1 MVRPTSM
8 SVSRWWL
15 GSVACAVLSA
25 GCPGDDASVGSGTET
40 ETGTGSGTGTTGP
53 STSVGTTP
61 TSTSVGTMEGSGS
74 DTTVGSL
81 DTGSTGDSGSS
92 GSSSDDTTS
101 DMCPG
106 TQPGCVVDWAGQF
119 GQMGDTDGIGQAARF
134 NGIAGITSVDDFV
147 YVTANHAIR
156 RIDVDT
162 ADVTTWAGQSG
173 QMAHADGMGN
183 AARFANPAGLSTD
196 GTVIWVADAG
206 NAVIREID
214 VATGQ
219 VSTIAG
225 QVGNPGNNDG
235 MAGATFDG
243 MRDLAWDGS
252 FLYLVQGNGVVR
264 RVDPGNGAVVTV
276 AGQPNTNGFMDGQGG
291 AVRFDVPR
299 HIEAIGPDTF
309 YIADTENHRV
319 RLMVVSG
326 MVGDVTSPYGGGA
339 GYQDGNGN
347 NALFRRHRGLA
358 YDGTGLLAVADSDN
372 FVIREADLGSGD
384 VTTIAGM
391 AGNANHVVGV
401 GLGAGFDKPLDMHYD
416 AATGDLFISEGNV
429 LRRMYYQ

>member
-1 MVRPTSM
+1 
-8 SVSRWWL
+8 
-15 GSVACAVLSA
+15 
-25 GCPGDDASVGSGTET
+25 
-40 ETGTGSGTGTTGP
+40 
-53 STSVGTTP
+53 
-61 TSTSVGTMEGSGS
+61 
-74 DTTVGSL
+74 
-81 DTGSTGDSGSS
+81 
-92 GSSSDDTTS
+92 
-101 DMCPG
+101 
-106 TQPGCVVDWAGQF
+106 
-119 GQMGDTDGIGQAARF
+119 
-134 NGIAGITSVDDFV
+134 VDDYV

-264 RVDPGNGAVVTV
+264 RVDPGSGAVVTV